1 MGRFLRMEEMGG
13 AGKVEIPHKRQIEPP
28 PPPRGRVQEFVN
40 VQWDALSGPHPPWFG
55 LAPWVKKA

>member
-28 PPPRGRVQEFVN
+28 PSPRGRVQEFVN
-40 VQWDALSGPHPPWFG
+40 VQWDALSGPHPPGF
-55 LAPWVKKA
+55 KA